1 MTARGPHYQK
11 GLPFALDAAP
21 PVARLSEPAE
31 AEVLYLLGLATS
43 RSGVAR
49 DLAEARR
56 LHQKA
61 ARAGIVEAQF
71 ELSLFLSQGIG
82 GKPDRRGA
90 ARWERKAAEAGHPRA
105 CLNRASRLASGKNPD
120 YAEAAFWYERAADA
134 GNAEAAARLCRMH
147 LQGQGVPRDERI
159 ARRWYERA
167 AALGYSWKDV

>member
-1 MTARGPHYQK
+1 M
-11 GLPFALDAAP
+11 
-21 PVARLSEPAE
+21 
-31 AEVLYLLGLATS
+31 LGLATS

-56 LHQKA
+56 LHRQA

-82 GKPDRRGA
+82 GKRDRRGA
-90 ARWERKAAEAGHPRA
+90 ARWEAKAAEAGHPRA
-105 CLNRASRLASGKNPD
+105 CLNRASRLASGKNRD
-120 YAEAAFWYERAADA
+120 YAEAAFWYERAADG

-147 LQGQGVPRDERI
+147 LQGQGVVRDERI

-167 AALGYSWKDV
+167 AALGYAWKDV